1 MHLSNYSIL
10 IFLSIVMQISSL
22 NVHMHVGL
30 QRFFNILLMMIKNLL
45 RACNHRNSKQCGYHG
60 NMPLYM
66 CVVCHPDRNMLHTV
80 KGRAQQCGHAPPTGR
95 VLTTPWCLRV
105 RNTREREPSGCMAG
119 TPHSKLPSLAR
130 RPARRIV
137 CLAVCLAVVLAN
149 ALNNELATS
158 TSRALRH
165 WDLTI
170 YTWQSIQCSIVY
182 QRCLKNLTESSAKGG
197 GGADL

>member
-1 MHLSNYSIL
+1 
-10 IFLSIVMQISSL
+10 MQISSL

-80 KGRAQQCGHAPPTGR
+80 KGRAQQCGHAPHRESADHTLMSAGEKYQR
-95 VLTTPWCLRV
+95 EGAVWLYGWDTTQQTALPGSKARKTHCLSSRLSS
-105 RNTREREPSGCMAG
+105 RCI
-119 TPHSKLPSLAR
+119 SK
-130 RPARRIV
+130 IM
-137 CLAVCLAVVLAN
+137 
-149 ALNNELATS
+149 ELAMS

-165 WDLTI
+165 
-170 YTWQSIQCSIVY
+170 
-182 QRCLKNLTESSAKGG
+182 
-197 GGADL
+197 